1 MTTRYH
7 LSSMKQAWRDMYQE
21 RTCPGDAIWTDPQHA
36 RHVEEHRKRC
46 IRCASRTV
54 ETSLPWKELGKALQH
69 HVCSH
74 LLSQLPET
82 GGDQQSPR
90 PGEIWSLK
98 QHLGH
103 WDKRYRYIN
112 PPVVLVTEVLEDM
125 GGVGVAQTF
134 HAPALAF
141 EGDVPLNNGF
151 GHAQTWNTYA
161 MRWEDLEH
169 CWGTVSPHVLR
180 QFNQE
185 QNSASLHKEPDEYS
199 VIHFF
204 RELELEIGTYMA
216 MQALPVLIHRHE
228 HPGWPDWMADSQ
240 QAREKILTFEPR
252 AQLRDTLPPLVMLAT
267 MELPEEMIQ
276 KAASPTARQLSFNV
290 IMPGEPDTLLCRTAL
305 ASIDGLQLS
314 GSTIHV
320 EGWLDDQDLEGELMS
335 WWNPG
340 DAYIEGKVARDPESG
355 YFEIDFDHCSQD
367 DLGRGQLVLLMVQT
381 TLSPHS

>member
-1 MTTRYH
+1 
-7 LSSMKQAWRDMYQE
+7 
-21 RTCPGDAIWTDPQHA
+21 
-36 RHVEEHRKRC
+36 
-46 IRCASRTV
+46 
-54 ETSLPWKELGKALQH
+54 
-69 HVCSH
+69 
-74 LLSQLPET
+74 
-82 GGDQQSPR
+82 
-90 PGEIWSLK
+90 
-98 QHLGH
+98 
-103 WDKRYRYIN
+103 
-112 PPVVLVTEVLEDM
+112 VVLVTEVLEDM